1 MDQITKIEKK
11 INSILEEKTGE
22 AVRNDIAEKIREAE
36 SAIHTAEEGMKTALR
51 LGNQN
56 AFTEAKTALD
66 NAVIVL
72 EMNRSRERAIDS
84 DPLITSDDYDEMV
97 SQIMDTLTAT
107 CQADK
112 AEVIALCDQIR
123 TITARSRAALERG
136 NKLLHTLQ
144 ADVFR
149 YADCP
154 VVQKTGR
161 RLVIPANE
169 KQFKDFSLSSWTRY
183 AIEDCVQYDAMA
195 EGVKD

>member
-22 AVRNDIAEKIREAE
+22 AVRNYIAEKIREAE
-36 SAIHTAEEGMKTALR
+36 SAIHTAEEDMKTALR

-97 SQIMDTLTAT
+97 SQIMDTMTAT

-112 AEVIALCDQIR
+112 AEVIALCNQIR
-123 TITARSRAALERG
+123 TITARNLAALERG
-136 NKLLHTLQ
+136 NKLLRTLQ
-144 ADVFR
+144 ADVYR

-169 KQFKDFSLSSWTRY
+169 KQFKDYSLSSWTRY

-195 EGVKD
+195 EGKA

>member
-22 AVRNDIAEKIREAE
+22 AVRKDIAEKIRKAE
-36 SAIHTAEEGMKTALR
+36 TAIHTAEEDMKTALR

-123 TITARSRAALERG
+123 TITARSRKALERG

-144 ADVFR
+144 ADVYR

-154 VVQKTGR
+154 VVQKTGK
-161 RLVIPANE
+161 RLVTGTNE
-169 KQFKDFSLSSWTRY
+169 KRFKDYSLSSWTQY